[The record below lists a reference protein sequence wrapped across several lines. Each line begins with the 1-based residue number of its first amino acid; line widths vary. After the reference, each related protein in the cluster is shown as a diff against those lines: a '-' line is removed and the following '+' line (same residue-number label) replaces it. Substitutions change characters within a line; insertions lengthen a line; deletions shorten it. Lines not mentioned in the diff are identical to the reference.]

1 MNFFVLFRI
10 LYLLK
15 RGNIMKKKITWK
27 HFVEVSTIDK
37 NTLYLYES
45 LHDTKGYHFL
55 NEWTDLIENFLG
67 EL

>member
-1 MNFFVLFRI
+1 
-10 LYLLK
+10 
-15 RGNIMKKKITWK
+15 MKKKITWK

-45 LHDTKGYHFL
+45 LHDTKGYRFL
-55 NEWTDLIENFLG
+55 NEWIDLIENFLG